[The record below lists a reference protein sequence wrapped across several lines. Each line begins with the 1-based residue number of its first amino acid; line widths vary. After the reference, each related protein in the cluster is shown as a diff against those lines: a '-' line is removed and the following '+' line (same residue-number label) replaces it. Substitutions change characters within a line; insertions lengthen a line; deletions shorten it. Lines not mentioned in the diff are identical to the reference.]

1 MTTGPNGFEPGG
13 RPGVRANA
21 LPAGMFSRLRVVDA
35 RVSEALLDVLED
47 AGVAAYV
54 EPSAGEV
61 GVYRDVRAY
70 RAPSDELYVD
80 ATRRDIA
87 LAVIDAELPGMLAEL
102 EPVDEDDAFAAII
115 AGFHDAAAGDEATAW
130 PESENSTASTTD
142 LTDRDDEW
150 YGGPTSGT
158 TQRTEPDD
166 NDHFV
171 PPPPPPL
178 PRLSG
183 GKLWGLVML
192 IGGIAAMVGL
202 PHVGFDPD
210 DAMVIGIGTTAAGA
224 ATLVWWMRDA
234 PSDSDP
240 DDGAVV

>member
-1 MTTGPNGFEPGG
+1 MTTGQGGFEPGG

-21 LPAGMFSRLRVVDA
+21 LPAGTFSRLRVVDA
-35 RVSEALLDVLED
+35 RVSDALLDVLED
-47 AGVAAYV
+47 AGVGAYV

-61 GVYRDVRAY
+61 GVYRDVRAH
-70 RAPSDELYVD
+70 RAPSDQLYVD
-80 ATRRDIA
+80 ATRRDVA
-87 LAVIDAELPGMLAEL
+87 LTVIDAELPGMLAEL
-102 EPVDEDDAFAAII
+102 EHEPVDDDQSFADII
-115 AGFHDAAAGDEATAW
+115 AGFHESSADGTGPW
-130 PESENSTASTTD
+130 PESEGSTTAA
-142 LTDRDDEW
+142 TDATDHDDDW
-150 YGGPTSGT
+150 YGSGT
-158 TQRTEPDD
+158 TQGSGPDE
-166 NDHFV
+166 NDHYV

-192 IGGIAAMVGL
+192 VGGLVLMVAL
-202 PHVGFDPD
+202 PSVGFDSQ
-210 DAMVIGIGTTAAGA
+210 DAIVIGICTTAAGA